1 MAAMSEGFATFE
13 TPIGV
18 CGIAW
23 GVRGITGVRLP
34 GMRSWL
40 PATNGTAPPPAEVQ
54 RAIDQITRLLSGE
67 RVDLRDVRL
76 DMDALVEFDRRVYAA
91 AREVPP
97 GRTTTYGTI
106 AKRLGDPALAREV
119 GQALGRNP
127 FAIVVPCHRV
137 VASNGKLGG
146 FSASGGIRT
155 KQRML
160 TIEGGLP
167 GFG

>member
-1 MAAMSEGFATFE
+1 MAAMGEGFATFE

-34 GMRSWL
+34 GVRSGL
-40 PATNGTAPPPAEVQ
+40 SGSSGGEPPAEVR
-54 RAIDQITRLLSGE
+54 RAIDGIVELLQGQ
-67 RVDLRDVRL
+67 RVDLRWVAL
-76 DMDALVEFDRRVYAA
+76 DDDGVPPFDRRVYAA

-146 FSASGGIRT
+146 FSASGGVRT

>member
-1 MAAMSEGFATFE
+1 VFHFLKMSGFTTFE
-13 TPIGV
+13 TALGR

-23 GVRGITGVRLP
+23 NERGVTGVRLP
-34 GMRSWL
+34 GRHRL
-40 PATNGTAPPPAEVQ
+40 QEEATDVPEAVR
-54 RAIDQITRLLSGE
+54 RAIEGIVALLEGH
-67 RVDLRDVRL
+67 RVDLSVIQL
-76 DMDALVEFDRRVYAA
+76 DMTEVSAFDRRVYDT
-91 AREVPP
+91 ARRIEP
-97 GRTTTYGTI
+97 GRTMTYGEV
-106 AKRLGDPALAREV
+106 ARQLGDPALAREV
-119 GQALGRNP
+119 GQALAKNP

-146 FSASGGIRT
+146 FSASGGVGT

>member
-1 MAAMSEGFATFE
+1 
-13 TPIGV
+13 
-18 CGIAW
+18 
-23 GVRGITGVRLP
+23 
-34 GMRSWL
+34 
-40 PATNGTAPPPAEVQ
+40 VQ